1 MVIIY
6 LLVFAVQI
14 FLQVKAIRSGSKK
27 LWLVLILLELVSSF
41 TANRVQEYY
50 DNLPGY
56 GFMPG
61 LSYLDKVLV
70 SFFASALYLIC
81 FLVSS
86 CIYIILEEK
95 KKKIFPIFAVASFLL
110 LVVGTWY
117 LGNEFIRNFDKIKCT
132 GTIVGYTYVNMGGTE
147 EPWPLIEFTVDGKQY
162 QDDYPMFEGAELG
175 KEITVYAYPVR
186 ATYKCVLSKV
196 NNKFIYIPAFL
207 LSGICWLLRRKKRV
221 TVAGS

>member
-6 LLVFAVQI
+6 LLVFALQI

-27 LWLVLILLELVSSF
+27 LWLVLILFELVAAF
-41 TANRVQEYY
+41 TANRIQEYY
-50 DNLPGY
+50 DNLPSE
-56 GFMPG
+56 GFLSG
-61 LSYLDKVLV
+61 LSYLDQIVISLL
-70 SFFASALYLIC
+70 ASLLYAIF

-86 CIYIILEEK
+86 CIYIVLEEK
-95 KKKIFPIFAVASFLL
+95 KKKIFPIFAMVSFLL
-110 LVVGTWY
+110 LVVGCWY

-132 GTIVGYTYVNMGGTE
+132 GTIVGYNNVNVGGTE

-186 ATYKCVLSKV
+186 ATYKCTLYKA
-196 NNKFIYIPAFL
+196 NNKYIYIPAFL
-207 LSGICWLLRRKKRV
+207 LSGICFLLRRKKRGHAV
-221 TVAGS
+221 SE